1 MLLSLAMELAR
12 GSCHCKTCRSV
23 LVLRIELV
31 SRFLSLRRNV
41 VTDAICLQAAL
52 VFGLLRYA
60 RNDKSQDRHTTF
72 AMTILNLSLRAVQ
85 KARRGNLLAMTTC
98 QQMATRLKAFRDDK
112 LFFRDSRLLKF
123 YRNPLRSV
131 MSDCK
136 QVCICRDSRLFKF
149 YRNPLRSV
157 MSDCKQ
163 VCICRDSRLFKFYRN
178 PFRSVMSLRAVLK
191 SRRGNLIASYLH
203 FIASSTYF

>member
-23 LVLRIELV
+23 LVIANRTCPQ
-31 SRFLSLRRNV
+31 FLSLRRNV
-41 VTDAICLQAAL
+41 VTDAISLSTD
-52 VFGLLRYA
+52 
-60 RNDKSQDRHTTF
+60 RNTPF

-98 QQMATRLKAFRDDK
+98 QQMATRLKASRHDK
-112 LFFRDSRLLKF
+112 LFFCDSRLLKF
-123 YRNPLRSV
+123 YRNPFRSV

-136 QVCICRDSRLFKF
+136 QVCICRDSRLLKF

-157 MSDCKQ
+157 LVRNLSCESNLSRGSCHCDGVKRQKQ
-163 VCICRDSRLFKFYRN
+163 SACQ
-178 PFRSVMSLRAVLK
+178 
-191 SRRGNLIASYLH
+191 
-203 FIASSTYF
+203 